1 MCLVELHVQ
10 PQPLQH
16 GLFGRLLAVVRGIG
30 GAQSGDRAA
39 GVRDLLA
46 QPVGRVIT
54 PFMIM
59 ASDAE
64 IGGNL
69 GISRPAS
76 ADKAIG
82 DHVNGAS
89 RRTWLE
95 LDGASGRVWL
105 GLDGGSRPAWYG
117 LGGSGGSVL
126 WLGQRR
132 PPPSKPPSMSS
143 TEPPGVFAPAVM
155 PPPMPPRMDPS
166 RSPTP
171 ALGCGSLPVGVPPRI
186 RDDKYES
193 TIGASSGNSL
203 LIKSPL
209 PPRLP
214 PKV

>member
-59 ASDAE
+59 AFDAE

-69 GISRPAS
+69 GISRHAFV
-76 ADKAIG
+76 DIAIG
-82 DHVNGAS
+82 DHV
-89 RRTWLE
+89 
-95 LDGASGRVWL
+95 
-105 GLDGGSRPAWYG
+105 DGGSRPAWYG
-117 LGGSGGSVL
+117 LDGSGGSVR

-132 PPPSKPPSMSS
+132 PPPSKPPSMSR
-143 TEPPGVFAPAVM
+143 TEPPGAFEAPAGM